1 MVPASVSLKPKTK
14 KPMERREA
22 IRQSVQQKFGFVPQL
37 FEELLRTNP
46 AVAEAYL
53 QAGAALQQ
61 GVLSPLEQQVVQLT
75 VATYNAC
82 HYCTGAHGSAALRM
96 GLSPEAV
103 DAILEGRLPEDER
116 LALLVETTREVLERR
131 GWLAEDAL
139 QKLEARGL
147 DRAVLY
153 EIIALIGVK
162 TITNYINHLAHT
174 PVDEVFR
181 PVTERTA
188 YRRLVESATV

>member
-1 MVPASVSLKPKTK
+1 
-14 KPMERREA
+14 MERPESL
-22 IRQSVQQKFGFVPQL
+22 RQIVQQKFGFVPQL

-61 GVLSPLEQQVVQLT
+61 GVLSPLEQQVVQLAI
-75 VATYNAC
+75 ATHNTC
-82 HYCTGAHGSAALRM
+82 HYCTAAHGTAALGM

-103 DAILEGRLPEDER
+103 DAILEGQLPDDER
-116 LALLVETTREVLERR
+116 LALLVETTRQVIERR
-131 GWLAEDAL
+131 GWLSEDAL
-139 QKLEARGL
+139 QELEARGL
-147 DRAVLY
+147 NRAALY
-153 EIIALIGVK
+153 EIIALVGIK

-181 PVTERTA
+181 PVTGRAA
-188 YRRLVESATV
+188 YRRLMESTAV

>member
-1 MVPASVSLKPKTK
+1 M
-14 KPMERREA
+14 
-22 IRQSVQQKFGFVPQL
+22 RQTVQQKFGFVPQL

-53 QAGAALQQ
+53 QAGAVLQQ

-82 HYCTGAHGSAALRM
+82 HYCTAAHGTAALRM
-96 GLSPEAV
+96 DLSPEAV

-116 LALLVETTREVLERR
+116 LVLLVETTREVLERR
-131 GWLAEDAL
+131 GWLSDKAL
-139 QKLEARGL
+139 QQLEARGL
-147 DRAVLY
+147 DRAALY

-162 TITNYINHLAHT
+162 TITKLHQPPGAYAGRRGLPTGH
-174 PVDEVFR
+174 
-181 PVTERTA
+181 RTRSLPA
-188 YRRLVESATV
+188 PGGKHNGLKAISITNL

>member
-1 MVPASVSLKPKTK
+1 
-14 KPMERREA
+14 MERREA
-22 IRQSVQQKFGFVPQL
+22 IRQTVQQKFGFVPQL

-53 QAGAALQQ
+53 QAGAALQR
-61 GVLSPLEQQVVQLT
+61 GGLSPLEQQIVQLT
-75 VATYNAC
+75 VAAWNAC
-82 HYCTGAHGSAALRM
+82 HYCTAAHGTAALGM
-96 GLSPEAV
+96 GLAPEAV

-181 PVTERTA
+181 PVTERPA